1 LVLFPTTTTTEET
14 HMTTTTNR
22 IRRIIQAA
30 SEYRTYVRAQAKASG
45 STCPIQVVPGTAAP
59 HLTGSSFYFT
69 TPGGKPVYY
78 PSAYRKA
85 FGRPVYN
92 SSTRRI
98 EVGAGWLAQRLIP
111 AWCMTRAETAEELVR
126 LGAVAL
132 SGESAVALGA
142 TPERA
147 LEILPMVGGWMPRAC
162 QACCQ

>member
-1 LVLFPTTTTTEET
+1 
-14 HMTTTTNR
+14 MTTTTNR
-22 IRRIIQAA
+22 ISRIIRAA
-30 SEYRTYVRAQAKASG
+30 SEYRSYVRAQAEAAG
-45 STCPIQVVPGTAAP
+45 STCPINVVPGSAAP
-59 HLTGSSFYFT
+59 HTTGSSYYFT
-69 TPGGKPVYY
+69 TPGGKPVRY

-92 SSTRRI
+92 ASTYAI
-98 EVGAGWLAQRLIP
+98 EVGADWLAKRLIP

-147 LEILPMVGGWMPRAC
+147 LEVLPLVGGWMPSAC
-162 QACCQ
+162 QVAA